1 MWLLYFCRAMI
12 GSLSETL
19 TPFVTSDFQSHS
31 LMPVINVMTSILSA
45 ATYMPIAKIL
55 NIWDRTWGFSAMMVL
70 STLGLVLMAA
80 SKSFAV
86 YTAANVREYGFLIDA
101 GHHRFISA
109 KNEKIK

>member
-55 NIWDRTWGFSAMMVL
+55 NIWDRTFGFSAMMAL
-70 STLGLVLMAA
+70 ATLGLILMAA
-80 SKSFAV
+80 SNSFAV
-86 YTAANVREYGFLIDA
+86 YTAANVSPHPEID
-101 GHHRFISA
+101 R
-109 KNEKIK
+109 